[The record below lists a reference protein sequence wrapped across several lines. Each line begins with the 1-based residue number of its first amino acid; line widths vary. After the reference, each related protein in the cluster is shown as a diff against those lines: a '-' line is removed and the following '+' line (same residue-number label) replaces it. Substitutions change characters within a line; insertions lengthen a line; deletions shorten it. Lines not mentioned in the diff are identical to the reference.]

1 MARLVGKAAAAA
13 AALLTMQAFA
23 QQASPGAAA
32 DGEGAQPLEEIV
44 VRGQRMSE
52 IKDDLRIH
60 IGEFIKEITALPAGR
75 GFARWQG
82 RVCVGVH
89 NLARDPAQ
97 YLVDRISALA
107 LEVGLRPGEP
117 GCNPEVVVIFTTDGK
132 ETARFIVEEH
142 PTVLRPNGEGG
153 QQRGLRAMDEF
164 AESDRPIRWW
174 HLSLPVDA
182 RTGAPAIEQHGG
194 NILGGF
200 GGAPTVNVEGAS
212 HIYSGIRDAMQ
223 SVIIIVDSTKLT
235 GTTWQQLGDYLAVV
249 ALAQV
254 DLDADPTAYDSILN
268 LFNNPKAYSG
278 LTDWDR
284 SYVHALYDFDQRRV
298 ANLQR
303 GEIVSKM
310 LRREIEAGQ

>member
-1 MARLVGKAAAAA
+1 MARLIGKAAAAT
-13 AALLTMQAFA
+13 AALLSVQVLA
-23 QQASPGAAA
+23 QEAAPRA
-32 DGEGAQPLEEIV
+32 EGEQPLEEIV

-60 IGEFIKEITALPAGR
+60 IDDFVNEITALPAGR

-82 RVCVGVH
+82 GVCVGVH

-117 GCNPEVVVIFTTDGK
+117 GCNPQVVVIFTTDGK
-132 ETARFIVEEH
+132 ETARFIVEER
-142 PTVLRPNGEGG
+142 PGVLRPNGEGG

-164 AESDRPIRWW
+164 AESDRAIRWW
-174 HLSLPVDA
+174 HLSMPVDA
-182 RTGAPAIEQHGG
+182 RTGNPAIKQGG
-194 NILGGF
+194 RSSLGAF
-200 GGAPTVNVEGAS
+200 GGAPFVNVEGPS
-212 HIYSGIRDAMQ
+212 RIYSGIRDAMQ

-249 ALAQV
+249 SLAQV

-268 LFNNPKAYSG
+268 LFKNPKAYSG

-284 SYVHALYDFDQRRV
+284 SYVHALYDFDQRRIV
-298 ANLQR
+298 NLQR
-303 GEIVSKM
+303 GEIVSTM
-310 LRREIEAGQ
+310 LRREIAAGP